1 MTSNIFINNYII
13 IFFFRMY
20 YCSIKTD
27 HSPFIYNLNSV
38 FSVKL
43 CTLLRLK
50 LRDSME
56 KIKSSSSSILFYFFL
71 YFCIHVQLFKLTFL
85 LFYQQLSLYM
95 DKFEE
100 FQTTMAKSNELFT
113 TFRQEMEKVLLGL
126 LRTPFYLYT
135 FIYMHAV
142 SRMHFVSYSSVHPLK
157 MCATLTLLLDLE
169 IGNRDLSYCGRE
181 VLFCL
186 TYLNPVVSV
195 LSMACN
201 RFDSLLLW
209 SCFKTYFRVEF

>member
-1 MTSNIFINNYII
+1 
-13 IFFFRMY
+13 MY

-50 LRDSME
+50 LWGSME
-56 KIKSSSSSILFYFFL
+56 KIKSSSSSIFFHFFL
-71 YFCIHVQLFKLTFL
+71 YLNRYFCIHVQLFKLTFL

-126 LRTPFYLYT
+126 LRAPFYLY
-135 FIYMHAV
+135 IYV
-142 SRMHFVSYSSVHPLK
+142 IY
-157 MCATLTLLLDLE
+157 
-169 IGNRDLSYCGRE
+169 I
-181 VLFCL
+181 
-186 TYLNPVVSV
+186 
-195 LSMACN
+195 
-201 RFDSLLLW
+201 
-209 SCFKTYFRVEF
+209 